1 MPSLTPCVALI
12 IPSPL
17 AHRLISCQFH
27 RALRPAIASR
37 PPDQTPSGIATIEK
51 GRDFKTLGLLLLLL
65 GGFAGLL
72 SLLPLRTAILM
83 GADEGFALSKAVL
96 YLKGYHFYTEVW
108 NDQPLLHTV
117 LIAQVLKHVCSSIL
131 GPRLLTSM
139 FALSLLAS
147 IFIISR
153 RINGLWVAALTVLW
167 LMASPG
173 FLELSGSCM
182 VEIPALAP
190 PVAALA
196 LLLVGSKKRYAME
209 ILAGVLFG
217 VGLHIKFNAAIY
229 LPLAGLILWLRP
241 ANFTKS
247 VLVLLAS
254 VVVSFMAVHTLIGEG
269 SYLLQI
275 KQSWESHVAPARS
288 LEYGSAD
295 EHPFPWSLLL
305 KNWDTTVPATIGI
318 IFCCRRMRQMPLLLI
333 PVAWLAITLLVFVPH
348 KPWWS
353 YYYLHNSIPLCWCAA
368 IGLCSLKPYLKNRI
382 YLVLLVIYLL
392 GSLAWM
398 GARVYLQIVN
408 ARNSPQIYSSPVLKE
423 IEPLKPFTTFMFTDQ
438 PVYSFHTGI
447 PLPPQLAVLSLK
459 RLWSGQMTNER
470 LVAELEAVK
479 PGIILLAA
487 TARQSDYSLLQGE
500 YRLIYEDDAVRLYAL
515 KSVIQQANQ

>member
-1 MPSLTPCVALI
+1 M
-12 IPSPL
+12 
-17 AHRLISCQFH
+17 
-27 RALRPAIASR
+27 
-37 PPDQTPSGIATIEK
+37 DQTRPGSAGTSH
-51 GRDFKTLGLLLLLL
+51 RDFKPLIVLLLLL
-65 GGFAGLL
+65 GGFACLL
-72 SLLPLRTAILM
+72 SLLPLRTAILI

-117 LIAQVLKHVCSSIL
+117 LIAQVLKHICSSIL

-139 FALSLLAS
+139 FALVLLAS

-153 RINGLWVAALTVLW
+153 RVSGLFVAALTTLW

-173 FLELSGSCM
+173 FLTLSGSCM

-196 LLLVGSKKRYAME
+196 LLLADSRKRYVME

-229 LPLAGLILWLRP
+229 LPMAGLILWLRP
-241 ANFTKS
+241 SPANFPKS
-247 VLVLLAS
+247 LLILIVSAGA
-254 VVVSFMAVHTLIGEG
+254 SFMAVHTLIGEG
-269 SYLLQI
+269 SYLLQM
-275 KQSWESHVAPARS
+275 KQTWEANVAPAQS

-305 KNWDTTVPATIGI
+305 KNWDATVPAVIGI
-318 IFCCRRMRQMPLLLI
+318 IFCCRRMRQTPLLLV
-333 PVAWLAITLLVFVPH
+333 PLAWLAITLLVFVPH
-348 KPWWS
+348 KPWWP
-353 YYYLHNSIPLCWCAA
+353 YYYLHNSVPLCWCAA
-368 IGLCSLKPYLKNRI
+368 IGLYSLRPFLKKRGC
-382 YLVLLVIYLL
+382 LALLAVYLL
-392 GSLAWM
+392 CSLAWM
-398 GARVYLQIVN
+398 GTRVYLQIVE

-438 PVYSFHTGI
+438 PVYSFHAGI
-447 PLPPQLAVLSLK
+447 PLPPSLAVLSLK

-470 LVAELEAVK
+470 MLAELVAAR

-487 TARQSDYSLLQGE
+487 TTQETPYYSLLNGE
-500 YRLIYEDDAVRLYAL
+500 YRLIYEDDTVRLYAL
-515 KSVIQQANQ
+515 KSVIQQAGE